1 MNYVVAVDWL
11 AENTNN
17 TDVVVIDCRFSLA
30 DPELGRKKYLESHIP
45 GAHYL
50 DLNQDLSATVQKYG
64 GRHPL
69 PDPEILAA
77 KFAQMG
83 IEFGK
88 TLVVAYDDSRLAFAS
103 RLWWLLRYYG
113 HDQVA
118 VLNGGY
124 PQWLKAGLPVSTEK
138 PVGRSANFVP
148 QVQQGWTVPI
158 EAVSDVDEHSPIV
171 LIDSREADRYA
182 GIREPIDPYAG
193 RISGSYNYPWQ
204 EVTDADGLLLS
215 ESLQQQRWQDLPQ
228 NKTIV
233 LYCGSGVTACVNAL
247 SMAIAFGANGGNVR
261 SDVASD
267 PCAAGSGAIDGY
279 PEPLLYSGG
288 WSDWCA
294 HH

>member
-1 MNYVVAVDWL
+1 MKYVVTADWL
-11 AENTNN
+11 TENLDNPE
-17 TDVVVIDCRFSLA
+17 VVVIDCRFSLA
-30 DPELGRKKYLESHIP
+30 DPALGRQKYLESHIP

-50 DLNQDLSATVQKYG
+50 DLNQDLSASVQKYG

-77 KFAQMG
+77 KFAQIG

-88 TLVVAYDDSRLAFAS
+88 TLVVAYDDSRLAFAA

-118 VLNGGY
+118 VLDGGY
-124 PQWLKAGLPVSTEK
+124 PQWLKAGLPVSREE
-138 PVGRSANFVP
+138 PVSKLATFVP
-148 QVQQGWTVPI
+148 QIQQGWTVPI
-158 EAVSDVDEHSPIV
+158 ESVSDCDEHSPIV

-204 EVTDADGLLLS
+204 EVTAADGLLLS
-215 ESLQQQRWQDLPQ
+215 ESLQQQRWQQLPT
-228 NKTIV
+228 NRTKV

-247 SMAIAFGANGGNVR
+247 SLAIG
-261 SDVASD
+261 
-267 PCAAGSGAIDGY
+267 GY
-279 PEPLLYSGG
+279 PEPLLYPGG

>member
-1 MNYVVAVDWL
+1 MSYIVAVDWL
-11 AENTNN
+11 AKNLDSV
-17 TDVVVIDCRFSLA
+17 DVVTIDCRFSLA
-30 DPELGRKKYLESHIP
+30 DPDLGRQKYLESHIP

-50 DLNQDLSATVQKYG
+50 DLNQDLSAPVQKYG

-113 HDQVA
+113 HDQVT

-124 PQWLKAGLPVSTEK
+124 PQWLKTGLSISTEQ
-138 PVGRSANFVP
+138 PTDCLANFVP
-148 QVQQGWTVPI
+148 QVQQEWAVPI
-158 EAVSDVDEHSPIV
+158 EAISDIDEHSPIV

-204 EVTDADGLLLS
+204 EATDADGLLLS
-215 ESLQQQRWQDLPQ
+215 ETLQRQRWQGLPAD
-228 NKTIV
+228 KTKV

-247 SMAIAFGANGGNVR
+247 SLAIG
-261 SDVASD
+261 
-267 PCAAGSGAIDGY
+267 GY
-279 PEPLLYSGG
+279 PEPLLYNGG

>member
-1 MNYVVAVDWL
+1 MSYFVAVDWL
-11 AENTNN
+11 ANNTNSN
-17 TDVVVIDCRFSLA
+17 DVVTIDCRFSLA
-30 DPELGRKKYLESHIP
+30 DPDLGRQKYLESHIP

-50 DLNQDLSATVQKYG
+50 DLNQDLSAPVQKYG

-77 KFAQMG
+77 KFTQMG

-124 PQWLKAGLPVSTEK
+124 PEWLKAGLPTSTEK

-158 EAVSDVDEHSPIV
+158 EAVSNCDEHSSIV

-193 RISGSYNYPWQ
+193 RISGAYNYPWQ
-204 EVTDADGLLLS
+204 EVTDDNGLLLG
-215 ESLQQQRWQDLPQ
+215 ESLQRQRWQELPVD
-228 NKTIV
+228 KIKV
-233 LYCGSGVTACVNAL
+233 VYCGSGVTACVNAL
-247 SMAIAFGANGGNVR
+247 SLAIG
-261 SDVASD
+261 
-267 PCAAGSGAIDGY
+267 GY
-279 PEPLLYSGG
+279 PEPLLYPGG

>member
-1 MNYVVAVDWL
+1 MKYVVETDWL
-11 AENTNN
+11 AQNL
-17 TDVVVIDCRFSLA
+17 DKAVVLIDCRFSLA
-30 DPELGRKKYLESHIP
+30 DPDLGRQKYLESHIP

-50 DLNQDLSATVQKYG
+50 DLNQDLSAPVQRYG

-77 KFAQMG
+77 KLAQIG

-124 PQWLKAGLPVSTEK
+124 LQWLQAGLSVATEK
-138 PVGRSANFVP
+138 PVCRWASFLP
-148 QVQQGWTVPI
+148 QIQQGWTVPI
-158 EAVSDVDEHSPIV
+158 EAVSDCDEYSSIV

-193 RISGSYNYPWQ
+193 RISGAYNYPWQ
-204 EVTDADGLLLS
+204 EVTDDNGLLLA
-215 ESLQQQRWQDLPQ
+215 ESLQRQRWQDLPQ
-228 NKTIV
+228 NKTKV

-247 SMAIAFGANGGNVR
+247 SLAI
-261 SDVASD
+261 S
-267 PCAAGSGAIDGY
+267 GY
-279 PEPLLYSGG
+279 PDPLLYVGG

-294 HH
+294 RH

>member
-1 MNYVVAVDWL
+1 MKYVVAADWL
-11 AENTNN
+11 AENLENPQ
-17 TDVVVIDCRFSLA
+17 VVTIDCRFSLA
-30 DPELGRKKYLESHIP
+30 DPDLGRQKYLESHVS

-50 DLNQDLSATVQKYG
+50 DLNQDLSAPVQKYG

-69 PDPEILAA
+69 PDPEVLSA
-77 KFAQMG
+77 KFAQIG

-113 HDQVA
+113 HEQVA
-118 VLNGGY
+118 ILNGGY
-124 PQWLKAGLPVSTEK
+124 PQWLKAGLPVSVEQS
-138 PVGRSANFVP
+138 VSRSATFVP
-148 QVQQGWTVPI
+148 QIQSGWTVSI
-158 EAVSDVDEHSPIV
+158 EAVTDCDEHLPIV

-204 EVTDADGLLLS
+204 EVTDADGLLLT
-215 ESLQQQRWQDLPQ
+215 ESWHQQHWQALPAD
-228 NKTIV
+228 KTKV

-247 SMAIAFGANGGNVR
+247 SLAIGGH
-261 SDVASD
+261 A
-267 PCAAGSGAIDGY
+267 
-279 PEPLLYSGG
+279 EPLLYPGG